1 MRRSMEEQEQFYDDY
16 WCPIEKNAGYDKQ
29 TNSYD
34 VSPFIRDYLGIKE
47 RRLTAMKEIYQEFK
61 DYVEKRGQIASIWLA
76 NSLGQEMGL
85 RHLHWSLKVSMLIP
99 GPPRNTS

>member
-16 WCPIEKNAGYDKQ
+16 WSPIEKNAGYDKQ

-61 DYVEKRGQIASIWLA
+61 DYVEKRGQIEDVLK
-76 NSLGQEMGL
+76 EL
-85 RHLHWSLKVSMLIP
+85 RDYAKPVQQDPSWESELP
-99 GPPRNTS
+99 T